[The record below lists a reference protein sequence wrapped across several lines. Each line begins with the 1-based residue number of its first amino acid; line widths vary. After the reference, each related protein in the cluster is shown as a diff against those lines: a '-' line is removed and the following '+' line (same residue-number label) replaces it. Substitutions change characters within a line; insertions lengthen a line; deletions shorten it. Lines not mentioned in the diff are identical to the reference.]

1 MKDYTFVK
9 SLFYLHHC
17 GYRLLIRNITNKWF
31 CPLLKECKVVRDM
44 NTGEREPVNWIDL
57 Y

>member
-17 GYRLLIRNITNKWF
+17 GYRLLIRNITNK
-31 CPLLKECKVVRDM
+31 VVLSAFERTESVHDM

>member
-17 GYRLLIRNITNKWF
+17 GYRLIIRNITNK
-31 CPLLKECKVVRDM
+31 VVLSAF
-44 NTGEREPVNWIDL
+44 ERM
-57 Y
+57 